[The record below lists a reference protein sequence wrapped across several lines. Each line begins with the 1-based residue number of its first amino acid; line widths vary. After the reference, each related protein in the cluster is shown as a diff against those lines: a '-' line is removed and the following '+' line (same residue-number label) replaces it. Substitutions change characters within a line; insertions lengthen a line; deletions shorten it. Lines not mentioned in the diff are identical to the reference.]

1 MFQERVPGGRLR
13 QQGARGELR
22 PAAECGRRRA
32 RARVAVD
39 EEPFL
44 KRHLVR
50 CLCPRLA
57 ATHANHHQE
66 REAWAF
72 DLHSWRAGCSK
83 NIQVCRYSTNARSH
97 APFLGHATGNRIE
110 FYMVVEAGGTSW
122 IPDMP
127 TRAALTMS
135 LWP

>member
-13 QQGARGELR
+13 QQGARGQLR
-22 PAAECGRRRA
+22 PAAECGRRRGHTQ
-32 RARVAVD
+32 VAVD

-44 KRHLVR
+44 NRHLFR
-50 CLCPRLA
+50 CLRPRLA
-57 ATHANHHQE
+57 TTPANHHQE

-83 NIQVCRYSTNARSH
+83 NIQVCRYSTNVRSL
-97 APFLGHATGNRIE
+97 APFLGHATGNRLE
-110 FYMVVEAGGTSW
+110 FYRVVEAGETSR

-127 TRAALTMS
+127 TRAARAMS
-135 LWP
+135 LWA

>member
-1 MFQERVPGGRLR
+1 VFLVVACANKAREAGCDLLLSVGG
-13 QQGARGELR
+13 GAR
-22 PAAECGRRRA
+22 AQ
-32 RARVAVD
+32 VAVD

-44 KRHLVR
+44 NQHLFR
-50 CLCPRLA
+50 CLRPRLV
-57 ATHANHHQE
+57 ATHADHHQE

-83 NIQVCRYSTNARSH
+83 NIQVCRYSTNTGSH
-97 APFLGHATGNRIE
+97 APFLGHATGNGTE
-110 FYMVVEAGGTSW
+110 FYTIVETGETSW

-135 LWP
+135 LWA